1 MKKAILFLIAFICI
15 HFLNAQTKSDSIYIT
30 PDIPASFVGGDSARV
45 MFIINN
51 LKTEN
56 LKIEAKLN
64 VIYVQF
70 VVEKSG
76 KVSNAKIL
84 KGLNQQVDD
93 EVLRMVMSMPK
104 WTAAQYNKNIVRS
117 QVIMPIKIKGVTD
130 EKVIDTTYFNK
141 DWILTTLDS
150 AFYYRIRKS
159 NGTSFNINYF
169 FKNGTNLEQGE
180 YSSISPEIKQGHFIA
195 YYENGFKKSE
205 YNCVNDTLQGESLD
219 FYPSG
224 KLKSKTHFLNNKKDG
239 DFYEYSEN
247 DSLLRKK
254 VFKAGYFVS
263 CDGQEDSTDIYTKV
277 DIFPEFPEGEYARQ
291 EFLAKNLKYPVD
303 ARESGIQGTV
313 FTQFIV
319 EKDGSITNIKVLR
332 GIGGGCDEE
341 CLRII
346 KLMPKWNS
354 GKEFGKSVR
363 VRFVLPIK
371 FSLN

>member
-1 MKKAILFLIAFICI
+1 MKKTILFLITFICI
-15 HFLNAQTKSDSIYIT
+15 HFLNAQTKTDSIYIT
-30 PDIPASFVGGDSARV
+30 PDIPATYVGGDSARIA
-45 MFIINN
+45 FININ
-51 LKTEN
+51 LKTDK
-56 LKIEAKLN
+56 LKLDTNISK
-64 VIYVQF
+64 IYVQF
-70 VVEKSG
+70 VIEKSG
-76 KVSNAKIL
+76 EVSNAKIL
-84 KGLNQQVDD
+84 KGINQQADD
-93 EVLRMVMSMPK
+93 EVLRMVKSMPK
-104 WTAAQYNKNIVRS
+104 WTPAQHINKIVRS
-117 QVIMPIKIKGVTD
+117 QVIMPIKLKNIIVET
-130 EKVIDTTYFNK
+130 VIDTTYYNK
-141 DWILTTLDS
+141 DWKKTSSENAD
-150 AFYYRIRKS
+150 YYRIRKI
-159 NGTSFNINYF
+159 NGTIYNINYY
-169 FKNGTNLEQGE
+169 FKSGGIVEQGE
-180 YSSISPEIKQGHFIA
+180 YSSLSPEIRHGHFIA

-219 FYPSG
+219 YYPSG

-291 EFLAKNLKYPVD
+291 EFLAKNLKYPKE
-303 ARESGIQGTV
+303 ARENEIQGTV
-313 FTQFIV
+313 FIEFIV
-319 EKDGSITNIKVLR
+319 ESDGSITNTKVLK

-346 KLMPKWNS
+346 RLMPKWNS